1 MVNGIKALR
10 LDDGSLI
17 TDRTE
22 MAEEFNTFF
31 KSVFSTN
38 DENNDIVVA
47 PKTAKSFKM
56 GMNKSFS
63 QYELTKRFASLEPGS
78 LWI

>member
-1 MVNGIKALR
+1 MINGINALR

-22 MAEEFNTFF
+22 MTEEFNTFF

-38 DENNDIVVA
+38 DENNDIEVA
-47 PKTAKSFKM
+47 SRTAKSFILDM
-56 GMNKSFS
+56 DKSFS
-63 QYELTKRFASLEPGS
+63 QYELTKRFAS
-78 LWI
+78 